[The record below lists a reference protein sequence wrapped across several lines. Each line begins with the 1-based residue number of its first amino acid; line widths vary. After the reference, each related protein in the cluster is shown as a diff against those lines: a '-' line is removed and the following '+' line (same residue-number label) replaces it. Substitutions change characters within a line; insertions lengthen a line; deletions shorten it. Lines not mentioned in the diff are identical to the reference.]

1 MVFEIPE
8 DVNIYDLIAVAV
20 IEQAAQ
26 DSRSNNPH
34 LAKEARQWLESEGRT
49 WWEIMGLDDEMFD
62 KLVLE
67 KAEN

>member
-1 MVFEIPE
+1 MIFQIPE
-8 DVNIYDLIAVAV
+8 GVNIYDLIAVAV
-20 IEQAAQ
+20 IEQAAE
-26 DSRSNNPH
+26 DSRSNNPL

-67 KAEN
+67 KAQN

>member
-26 DSRSNNPH
+26 DSRSSNPH
-34 LAKEARQWLESEGRT
+34 MAKEARRWLESEGRN
-49 WWEIMGLDDEMFD
+49 WWEIMCLDDEMFI

-67 KAEN
+67 KEGI